1 MSSSTTLTT
10 LTARSLR
17 LALGTQTLLDDVDL
31 DIVPGRRI
39 GLVGP
44 NGVGKSTLL
53 GVLAGRTPVDAG
65 SVVTAPPLANVGLLP
80 QEPERSAHE
89 SVRQHLERRTGV
101 AAASTELDAAT
112 AALAAGDSGA
122 DERYA
127 DALDRWLALGAAD
140 FDARIGVAWAE
151 VGLGSGSGAAV
162 SGSAESGAAVSGAV
176 SERILDQP
184 MSTLSGGEAARVG
197 LAALLLSRFDV
208 FLLDEPTND
217 LDLAGLD
224 RLERWVLEQ
233 QAGMV
238 IVSHDRE
245 FLRRTVTHVAELD
258 EFSHGLSVYAGGWD
272 AFLAERELAALHARE
287 RFEDYDDKRRA
298 LLGRAQREREW
309 ASQGLSRAKKKPDDN
324 DKFVRNWKIDQTEQ
338 LAARAARTERAI
350 DRLDV
355 VDEPREAWQLRLTFG
370 EAGRSGAIVADLDG
384 VVVDVGSFRLG
395 PITLTLGAGE
405 RIGILGP
412 NGSGKSTLLRVLRGE
427 QAITEGSCRIGPSVV
442 MGVLEQT
449 RLQLAD
455 ETTLLEAFMR
465 ETGMTI
471 PDARTLLAKFG
482 LGAGEVTRST
492 ASLSPGERTR
502 AVLALLMATGTNCLV
517 LDEPTNHLD
526 LPAIEQLE
534 VALAAFR
541 GTVLLVTHD
550 RALLDQ
556 VRLTRRITL
565 DHGRVVADESL
576 APT

>member
-31 DIVPGRRI
+31 DVVPGRRI

-162 SGSAESGAAVSGAV
+162 SGDAVSGAV

-455 ETTLLEAFMR
+455 ETTLLEVFMR